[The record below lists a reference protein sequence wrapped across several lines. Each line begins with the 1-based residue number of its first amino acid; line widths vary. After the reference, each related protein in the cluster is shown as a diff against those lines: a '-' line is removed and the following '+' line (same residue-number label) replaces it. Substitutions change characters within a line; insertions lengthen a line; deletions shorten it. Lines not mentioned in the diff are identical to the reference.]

1 MVEVC
6 ELRILRLV
14 CVFGLASLVLGA
26 GAGELDVAKA
36 ALRDGLWSVARA
48 HAAKLPGDEPRLV
61 VLESYANEGN
71 WQEIGKLLAVWT
83 NAVDGAFGY
92 YRAAAAGD
100 FAKAAK
106 LLRATGSTLGVAESR
121 MLEADLL
128 VKAGETAA
136 ARKLWSE
143 VVALTNVGER
153 ALTVAAANLGE
164 PEPLRRAYETVRAP
178 VLKRLAGLRYGMSL
192 IPDAKTFAEGS
203 RIIRAIVK
211 DSPDS
216 PGAQEAFV
224 ALAET
229 DLAAVKHAD
238 PPPPKLGEATL
249 LKISLSRF
257 EIAAYNCEGRLL
269 ALFPCSIAK
278 DKSKAPKGELRVVSL
293 IARPNYTYTP
303 DYVPAGKKKTRHIF
317 PPGPNNPVG
326 IAWIGLSLPGYGIHG
341 TPKPESIGRPES
353 HGCFRLANWN
363 AARLYALCR
372 IGTRVEISE

>member
-1 MVEVC
+1 MLLCAIALADSKTLAVQIALDRHGYSPSAIDGQWGRKSQAALTRYCADHRVPLPETPEAAYDQLFANEPPPFGYDTISAE
-6 ELRILRLV
+6 ELAAIV
-14 CVFGLASLVLGA
+14 KVPDEPAK
-26 GAGELDVAKA
+26 KA
-36 ALRDGLWSVARA
+36 ALTS
-48 HAAKLPGDEPRLV
+48 
-61 VLESYANEGN
+61 
-71 WQEIGKLLAVWT
+71 
-83 NAVDGAFGY
+83 FGY
-92 YRAAAAGD
+92 ESIAEMYAERGHVSQITIKRLNPNIDWQAPKAGD
-100 FAKAAK
+100 RI
-106 LLRATGSTLGVAESR
+106 LL
-121 MLEADLL
+121 
-128 VKAGETAA
+128 
-136 ARKLWSE
+136 
-143 VVALTNVGER
+143 
-153 ALTVAAANLGE
+153 
-164 PEPLRRAYETVRAP
+164 
-178 VLKRLAGLRYGMSL
+178 
-192 IPDAKTFAEGS
+192 PDF
-203 RIIRAIVK
+203 
-211 DSPDS
+211 PDT
-216 PGAQEAFV
+216 
-224 ALAET
+224 ET

-238 PPPPKLGEATL
+238 PPPPKPGEATL

-326 IAWIGLSLPGYGIHG
+326 ITWIGLSLPGYGIHG